1 MRNNHLFSTL
11 AASQL
16 RLKMSLCLNQVST
29 KWTQTLY
36 CYKNQIFIFRTFFK
50 GKVEFHLS
58 SQVDLKE
65 NVATGY
71 FICVIENASNVQFVL
86 SFFLLAVCA
95 KGHKFFTISTEIL
108 NIYPE
113 IEWFLTINT
122 SRARQRKPLFLA
134 KLLIYSRLQN
144 ALKKEN

>member
-1 MRNNHLFSTL
+1 M
-11 AASQL
+11 
-16 RLKMSLCLNQVST
+16 
-29 KWTQTLY
+29 
-36 CYKNQIFIFRTFFK
+36 FRTFFK

-113 IEWFLTINT
+113 IE
-122 SRARQRKPLFLA
+122 
-134 KLLIYSRLQN
+134 
-144 ALKKEN
+144 